1 MNNDAGSSGFKAR
14 GRAAALFG
22 ILLMDLLKTML
33 SRILLAFTL
42 VLVGGERLSLVIN
55 GLIYHNVNV
64 RSAQILN
71 PLIIL
76 ANNSSNFD
84 GTSELCSV
92 LFYHFNHSLIV
103 PPHDFN
109 LAILIYFFR
118 ILHHLI
124 LHILLLLLY
133 GHLRLLDDHSVHL
146 LEVLNLIH
154 LGVKQVQHPTF
165 YCEVD
170 DLSSDD
176 HYQDK
181 LLKDVHKRVLAV
193 PVVLGQG
200 YQREIFLL
208 LHIIML
214 ISNIPAERLS
224 QSY

>member
-1 MNNDAGSSGFKAR
+1 MIID
-14 GRAAALFG
+14 
-22 ILLMDLLKTML
+22 
-33 SRILLAFTL
+33 
-42 VLVGGERLSLVIN
+42 
-55 GLIYHNVNV
+55 GLIYDNVDV
-64 RSAQILN
+64 RPAQILS

-76 ANNSSNFD
+76 ANNSCNFD
-84 GTSELCSV
+84 GTREFCS
-92 LFYHFNHSLIV
+92 LPLYHFSHQLIIS
-103 PPHDFN
+103 PHDFN
-109 LAILIYFFR
+109 LAVLIDFFR
-118 ILHHLI
+118 ILYHLI
-124 LHILLLLLY
+124 LHILLLLLDCQ
-133 GHLRLLDDHSVHL
+133 LRLLDDHSVHL

-154 LGVKQVQHPTF
+154 LSVKQVQHPTF

-193 PVVLGQG
+193 SVVLGQS